1 MFSKLL
7 EQTISC
13 RFPRS
18 LSNNKA
24 MGDWAEQLACDWLGK
39 HGLNLHA
46 RNFRSR
52 YGEIDLIMQDG
63 NCLVFIEVKYRK
75 NNFYGTAEDA
85 ITTKK
90 CQRLIATD
98 ENYLQTNAIGHNTEA
113 RFDAVAISPAK
124 ESDLHCTINWI
135 RNILV

>member
-1 MFSKLL
+1 
-7 EQTISC
+7 
-13 RFPRS
+13 
-18 LSNNKA
+18 
-24 MGDWAEQLACDWLGK
+24 MGDWAEQLACDWLTK

-85 ITTKK
+85 IT
-90 CQRLIATD
+90 
-98 ENYLQTNAIGHNTEA
+98 
-113 RFDAVAISPAK
+113 AK
-124 ESDLHCTINWI
+124 NVSD
-135 RNILV
+135 